1 MAPPGASGLS
11 PPHQKLSKNWM
22 LCVTLRKRSLE
33 GAFYSTPPRLDLR
46 GQDARTL
53 SVTFGDGTA
62 HVLRGGPPGAT

>member
-11 PPHQKLSKNWM
+11 PPHQKLGKNWM

-33 GAFYSTPPRLDLR
+33 GAFYSTPCLDLR
-46 GQDARTL
+46 GQDACTS
-53 SVTFGDGTA
+53 SVTFGDGTV